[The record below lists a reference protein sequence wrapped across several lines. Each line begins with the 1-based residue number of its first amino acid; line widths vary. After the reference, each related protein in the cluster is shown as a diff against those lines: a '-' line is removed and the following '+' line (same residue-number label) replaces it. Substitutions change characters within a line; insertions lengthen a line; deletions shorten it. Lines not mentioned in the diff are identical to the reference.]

1 MHCRCSA
8 CSGDLNVCV
17 VLLFVRDRHGTT
29 QRNYQIGHMRIGQEN
44 DVTRIKQVDGVVRVH
59 HVNDVP

>member
-1 MHCRCSA
+1 MHYGCSIF
-8 CSGDLNVCV
+8 SGDLNVCV
-17 VLLFVRDRHGTT
+17 VLIFVRGRRGTT